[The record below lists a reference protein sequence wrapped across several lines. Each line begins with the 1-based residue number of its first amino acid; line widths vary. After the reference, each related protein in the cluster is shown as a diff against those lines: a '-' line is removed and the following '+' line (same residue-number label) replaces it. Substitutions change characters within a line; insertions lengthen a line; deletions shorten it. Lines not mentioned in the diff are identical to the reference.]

1 MIALNSITDNQIND
15 KLQQESV
22 ISIGSII
29 LKNWEFQ
36 YELSDR
42 IKLVPFYS
50 IFTQNGNFRTMSEL
64 NSSLKK
70 ACNLLEKLYASVNKS
85 FFNEQQCQFVITK
98 MVQNGGLRINQN
110 KLSSAGSLKNIEIS
124 AYKLERQMLKCV
136 LSFYDYLEIASK
148 MKCMSLNEICKTFV
162 YFEDIS
168 SNNQKSKHKSIEAD
182 KKFLHQ
188 LSHGDEKPS
197 AIIIKDSIVEQYYK
211 TKQLY
216 DSITSQYAIKSAK

>member
-1 MIALNSITDNQIND
+1 MNSKKEEPFDCSKSITDNQIND

-50 IFTQNGNFRTMSEL
+50 IFTRNGNFRTMSEL

-98 MVQNGGLRINQN
+98 MVQNEGLRINQN
-110 KLSSAGSLKNIEIS
+110 KLSSAGSLKNMRFQHINLS
-124 AYKLERQMLKCV
+124 GKC
-136 LSFYDYLEIASK
+136 LSV
-148 MKCMSLNEICKTFV
+148 C
-162 YFEDIS
+162 
-168 SNNQKSKHKSIEAD
+168 
-182 KKFLHQ
+182 
-188 LSHGDEKPS
+188 
-197 AIIIKDSIVEQYYK
+197 
-211 TKQLY
+211 
-216 DSITSQYAIKSAK
+216 